1 MESNKGFFSWL
12 IWAYFW
18 MMILTAKAGVTMTT
32 ALLSLAMEMPIPTD
46 LAMTGEVI
54 TTPFRSIQQTRE
66 FQPDVCVFVI
76 FHKFSRCRNKAFF
89 AFPFFL
95 GFQYHGIPLKSFPCL
110 EGLIERKGPGSWWH
124 QGQQRLPFGWRFLQ
138 HRATHT
144 TNFPKI
150 G

>member
-1 MESNKGFFSWL
+1 MSRSWGYHLSLFLDDFFDSQGGRDHDDRIALLGDGNADPHRLGDDRRGHNHKSSEASNKHGNFNEMFASCHFFTS
-12 IWAYFW
+12 
-18 MMILTAKAGVTMTT
+18 
-32 ALLSLAMEMPIPTD
+32 
-46 LAMTGEVI
+46 
-54 TTPFRSIQQTRE
+54 
-66 FQPDVCVFVI
+66 FQ
-76 FHKFSRCRNKAFF
+76 HAETKLFSHFL
-89 AFPFFL
+89 FL